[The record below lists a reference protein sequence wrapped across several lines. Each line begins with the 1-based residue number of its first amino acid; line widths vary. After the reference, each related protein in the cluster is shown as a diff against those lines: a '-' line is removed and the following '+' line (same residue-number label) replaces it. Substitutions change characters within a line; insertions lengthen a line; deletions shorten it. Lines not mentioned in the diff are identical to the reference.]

1 MRPRAL
7 RGAGRASVARWSG
20 RGGPGIAG
28 AAGPTDTGDM
38 ISTERAELL
47 QAAGLHWTPR
57 SGDRF
62 VIRQP
67 GFSGE
72 VFTISEMTIEAH
84 DYPTGT
90 VLGFNGTTEWALDSV
105 TQDDAVW
112 LPRED
117 QLRELLGGTFRSLAR
132 AFDGSYLVVAEL
144 PGRPEQSF
152 TAEDAADAYA
162 DAVYALVA
170 AARV

>member
-1 MRPRAL
+1 M
-7 RGAGRASVARWSG
+7 
-20 RGGPGIAG
+20 IA
-28 AAGPTDTGDM
+28 
-38 ISTERAELL
+38 IERAERLR
-47 QAAGLHWTPR
+47 AAGLRWTPR

-62 VIRQP
+62 VIDRP
-67 GFSGE
+67 ALAGE

-117 QLRELLGGTFRSLAR
+117 QLRDLLGGTFRSLAR
-132 AFDGSYLVVAEL
+132 ALDVTFQVVAEL
-144 PGRPEQSF
+144 PGGPERGF
-152 TAEDAADAYA
+152 VAEDAADAYA
-162 DAVYALVA
+162 DAVLALVT